1 MTNELMECDR
11 QAGRLILSVQGTG
24 VVSVIR
30 YTRFINLIYLF
41 IYLFIPLFS
50 NFFFIFFPREVAMSH
65 YRAERDFVL
74 CRSSDLFRL
83 GAFVRRKKRFSAV
96 EIKKKKK
103 KRIQKK
109 KQKRRNKK
117 MKQKKCIENNEYRF
131 NLWKIFRAIWTCYH
145 ASLSHPLSRWFAFV
159 LLYLSPTFRS
169 HFS

>member
-1 MTNELMECDR
+1 MWKMTNELMECDR
-11 QAGRLILSVQGTG
+11 QAGLLILSVQGTG

-109 KQKRRNKK
+109 KTKEK
-117 MKQKKCIENNEYRF
+117 KQKNETEKVHRKQRVQVQSVKNISS
-131 NLWKIFRAIWTCYH
+131 NLDVLSRL
-145 ASLSHPLSRWFAFV
+145 SLSPSF
-159 LLYLSPTFRS
+159 
-169 HFS
+169 